1 MNYSQKMVFHEAL
14 VVLAFAYVMRQQTAA
29 AVYFAVLGA
38 FLAVWAHSW
47 KCLWRKSG
55 EIVLAS
61 LVEILLVKMV
71 DMDLSAYGLG
81 IVMVMNAV
89 VTGVWSSSSRK
100 AIVPALTF
108 LLRGYGALL
117 VIAFVLPQQIL
128 EAGAGRLG
136 SVVLLVAMGLPALV
150 VRMRCGYRKKVM
162 MPL

>member
-55 EIVLAS
+55 VI
-61 LVEILLVKMV
+61 
-71 DMDLSAYGLG
+71 AYGLG

-117 VIAFVLPQQIL
+117 VIAFVLPRQIL
-128 EAGAGRLG
+128 AAGAGRLG